1 MSVAAEFKSPTEQDS
16 ETRPVL
22 GPAGNRVR
30 VSEILEIKRKTEIMK
45 KPLQT
50 RRLLVPKLPDSVVRA
65 NASVDSSCSSDSSS
79 SVSSNKKTL
88 RKTRTMDQQQ
98 NVMLKPVKIVSEKV
112 EVIRRPRSVSR
123 SPSPSPS
130 PVNLMKRCDWITA
143 NSDPLYACFHD
154 EEWGVPAHDDRKLFE
169 LLVFAIALAEHNW
182 PTILSKRDAFRH
194 KRLHCPR
201 HLDVSKLHLQLFDN
215 FDIASVAKFSE
226 KKILAMKTAGK
237 NVLSEPKLRA
247 VVDNAK
253 QILKVQ
259 EECGSFDNYCWSF
272 VNHQTLK
279 NGFRYVR
286 QVPVKTPKADVIS
299 KDLMRRGFRCVGP
312 TVVYSFMQV
321 AGIVNDHLISCFRY
335 QECNSNI
342 QKASED
348 VVEETEVLAKT
359 LDKMCLSPV

>member
-98 NVMLKPVKIVSEKV
+98 KVMLKPVKIVPEKV

-182 PTILSKRDAFRH
+182 PTILSKRDAFR
-194 KRLHCPR
+194 K
-201 HLDVSKLHLQLFDN
+201 LFDN